1 MKAQHRTLFVLL
13 LAVAM
18 TWTSVSFAASRLKRI
33 KGVKPRNILV
43 ILTDDHRWDTV
54 GYMGHPFL
62 KTPNID
68 RLAKNGIIMDN
79 AFVTTSLCSPSRASI
94 LTGLYAHNHQVVD
107 NYNPIP
113 KGLTWF
119 PEYMQ
124 KSGYETAFVGKW
136 HMGGDV
142 DDPQPGFD
150 HWISF
155 KGQGVYWPHKEGLKV
170 KGRYVPQAVS
180 TGYNINGKKVPQK
193 DYMTDELT
201 DFALDWL
208 GDRKG
213 KKPFLMYLSHKAVHA
228 DFLPPNRHAYKY
240 DKEKFEIPPAPASH
254 PELFKDAP
262 MWVQNQHNSRHG
274 TEFAYYENLDI
285 AKYYRRYCETI
296 LSVDESTGRLMDFLE
311 ESGQLEDTLIL
322 YMGDN
327 GFLFGEH
334 GLIDKR
340 NAYEESIRVPLVMH
354 CPGLIPAGQR
364 SSKVVANIDVAPTLL
379 EAAGLQTPDYMDGES
394 FLKITQGVD
403 IPWRDYLLYEY
414 YWERNYPH
422 TPTTHAV
429 RGERYKY
436 IRYHGVWDVAELYDL
451 KEDPKERTN
460 LIHDPTHADRIAGL
474 NKRLFEL
481 LEESDGLEMPIAKDR
496 GHQFLHRRKGGTKA
510 AKFPQDFYKTPEELQ
525 GVFQKKDAEKKK

>member
-1 MKAQHRTLFVLL
+1 MKPYLRTLFVLL
-13 LAVAM
+13 LAALFTLVHSAD
-18 TWTSVSFAASRLKRI
+18 AAKKLKRI
-33 KGVKPRNILV
+33 AGVKPRNILV

-54 GYMGHPFL
+54 GYMNHPFL

-68 RLAKNGIIMDN
+68 RLAKNGMIMDN

-94 LTGLYAHNHQVVD
+94 LTGLYAHNHRVVD

-119 PEYMQ
+119 PEYLQ

-136 HMGGDV
+136 HMGGDI

-155 KGQGVYWPHKEGLKV
+155 KGQGVYWPFKDGLNV

-180 TGYNINGKKVPQK
+180 TGYNINGKHVEQK

-201 DFALDWL
+201 GFALDWL
-208 GDRKG
+208 EGRDED
-213 KKPFLMYLSHKAVHA
+213 KPFMLYLSHKAVHA
-228 DFLPPNRHAYKY
+228 DFLPPNRYAYKY
-240 DKEKFEIPPAPASH
+240 DKEKFEVPPAPTKR
-254 PELFKDAP
+254 PELFNDVP
-262 MWVQNQHNSRHG
+262 MWVKNQHNSRHG
-274 TEFAYYENLDI
+274 AEFAYYEELDL

-296 LSVDESTGRLMDFLE
+296 LSVDESTGKLIDFLE
-311 ESGQLEDTLIL
+311 KSGQLEDTLIL

-340 NAYEESIRVPLVMH
+340 NAYEESIRVPLVLH
-354 CPGLIPAGQR
+354 CPDLIPANGR
-364 SSKVVANIDVAPTLL
+364 SQKVVANIDIAPTLL
-379 EAAGLQTPDYMDGES
+379 EAAGLKTPDYMDGES

-403 IPWRDYLLYEY
+403 IPWRDNLLYEY

-436 IRYHGVWDVAELYDL
+436 IRYHGVWDLAELYDL
-451 KEDPKERTN
+451 KEDPKERNN
-460 LIHDPTHADRIAGL
+460 LINDPAHAERIEKL
-474 NKRLFEL
+474 NKRLWEL
-481 LEESDGLEMPIAKDR
+481 LDESKGMDMPLAKDR
-496 GHQFLHRRKGGTKA
+496 GHQFYHRRTGGTKGA
-510 AKFPQDFYKTPEELQ
+510 TFPQEFYRTQEELD